1 MLRGSSF
8 NYRVNI
14 LVTGSPGFVTDYG
27 NETFDIVLFRGI
39 MSKVFFIASITY

>member
-27 NETFDIVLFRGI
+27 NETFDIILVCARI
-39 MSKVFFIASITY
+39 MLGVFFIYLI